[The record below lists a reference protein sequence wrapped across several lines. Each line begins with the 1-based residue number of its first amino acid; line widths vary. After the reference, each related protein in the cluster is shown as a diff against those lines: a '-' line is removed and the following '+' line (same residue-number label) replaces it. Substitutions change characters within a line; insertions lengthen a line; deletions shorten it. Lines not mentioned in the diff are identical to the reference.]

1 MAGELEKIEVL
12 ERVSKNPLVILLIVL
27 IGMGWLVFSQKEDQ
41 KKEVLRQEKRMD
53 RLFENTNGVIEK
65 NTEAFEDQKEVITE
79 LKILIQNR

>member
-1 MAGELEKIEVL
+1 MAGELENIEVL

-53 RLFENTNGVIEK
+53 RLFQNTNGVIEK

>member
-1 MAGELEKIEVL
+1 MAGEIEKIEAL

-27 IGMGWLVFSQKEDQ
+27 IGLGWLVFSQKEDQ
-41 KKEVLRQEKRMD
+41 KQEVLRQEKRMD

-65 NTEAFEDQKEVITE
+65 NTDAFEDQKQVITE

>member
-1 MAGELEKIEVL
+1 MSGEMEKIEAL

-27 IGMGWLVFSQKEDQ
+27 IGLGWLVFSQKEDQ
-41 KKEVLRQEKRMD
+41 KEEVLRQEKRMD

-65 NTEAFEDQKEVITE
+65 NTEAFEDQKQVITE

>member
-1 MAGELEKIEVL
+1 MSGEMEKIEAL

-27 IGMGWLVFSQKEDQ
+27 IGLGWLVFSQKEDQ
-41 KKEVLRQEKRMD
+41 KEEVLRQEKRMD

>member
-53 RLFENTNGVIEK
+53 RLFQNTNGVIEK

>member
-1 MAGELEKIEVL
+1 MAGELEKIEAL

-27 IGMGWLVFSQKEDQ
+27 IGLGWLVFSQKEDQ
-41 KKEVLRQEKRMD
+41 KEEVLRQEKRMD

>member
-1 MAGELEKIEVL
+1 MAGELEKIEAL

-27 IGMGWLVFSQKEDQ
+27 IGLGWLVFSQKEDQ
-41 KKEVLRQEKRMD
+41 KQEVLRQEKRMD